1 MQRRATKQILPDN
14 PDIDEPCH
22 KMGPR
27 EVNRDSIIP
36 FVSTIWTIVKVVLIL
51 FIIFPFIDKIRHK
64 DYFSKAVSL
73 INELDIGCR
82 PCICPE
88 NAFNTTVC
96 EGDRK
101 GSGF

>member
-1 MQRRATKQILPDN
+1 MQRRKQILPN
-14 PDIDEPCH
+14 VPDSDEPCH

-27 EVNRDSIIP
+27 EVNKEGILP
-36 FVSTIWTIVKVVLIL
+36 FVSTIWTIIKVILIL

-88 NAFNTTVC
+88 NILNTTVNG
-96 EGDRK
+96 GDK
-101 GSGF
+101 KESGF

>member
-1 MQRRATKQILPDN
+1 MQRRSAKQTLPDH
-14 PDIDEPCH
+14 DYDEPCH
-22 KMGPR
+22 KTGPR
-27 EVNRDSIIP
+27 EVNRDVILP
-36 FVSTIWTIVKVVLIL
+36 FVSNIWTIIKVVLIL

-82 PCICPE
+82 PCLCPE
-88 NAFNTTVC
+88 NVSNTTVS
-96 EGDRK
+96 EGDKK